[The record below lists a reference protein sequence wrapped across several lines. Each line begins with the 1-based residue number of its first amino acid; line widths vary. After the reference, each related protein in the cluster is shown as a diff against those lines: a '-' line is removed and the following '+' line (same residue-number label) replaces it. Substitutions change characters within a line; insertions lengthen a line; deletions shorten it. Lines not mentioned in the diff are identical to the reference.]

1 MNITIKK
8 LLSFVF
14 VLAIVGLPFVAG
26 AQLNVKS
33 TEMAA
38 SGLSGNDVSF
48 YDVIVTVMNWLLIV
62 ITVLAVIGFI
72 ISGVYFITAA
82 GTGRVEDAKHW
93 LTYSI
98 IGIIVALIGYIIV
111 QLVDNLLKG
120 NETY

>member
-1 MNITIKK
+1 MNITTKK

-33 TEMAA
+33 EAMGKT
-38 SGLSGNDVSF
+38 GLSGVSF
-48 YDVIVTVMNWLLIV
+48 YEVVVTVMNWLLII

>member
-1 MNITIKK
+1 MNITTKK

-26 AQLNVKS
+26 AQLNTKAG
-33 TEMAA
+33 AA
-38 SGLSGNDVSF
+38 DAGLSETSF
-48 YDVIVTVMNWLLIV
+48 YDVIITIMNWLLMI
-62 ITVLAVIGFI
+62 ITILAVIGFI

-82 GTGRVEDAKHW
+82 GTGKVEDAKHW

-111 QLVDNLLKG
+111 QLVDNLLRG
-120 NETY
+120 NTTY